1 MMNPFEI
8 HTVAAALNPIQ
19 WIRVTA
25 ALNPFD
31 LKNALMA
38 KHAQHVVLV
47 HFPIALC
54 IAGIG
59 FDVLALWKNRKA
71 FADAAFYNLTI
82 AAAFTIPVMATGIL
96 AWQFALEGQALKGI
110 LRLHLILGVL
120 SSLTIWTIWT
130 MHFLARRKGGLAVPV
145 WWRYAL
151 ELVGM
156 VLISATGH
164 LGGFLSGVNGGP

>member
-1 MMNPFEI
+1 MLSL
-8 HTVAAALNPIQ
+8 LNLGA
-19 WIRVTA
+19 VTA

-54 IAGIG
+54 IAGIA
-59 FDVLALWKNRKA
+59 FDVAALWKNRKA

-82 AAAFTIPVMATGIL
+82 AAAFTIPVMASGIL

-110 LRLHLILGVL
+110 LRLHLIFGVL
-120 SSLTIWTIWT
+120 SSITIWTIWT
-130 MHFLARRKGGLAVPV
+130 LHFLARREDGSGIPI

-164 LGGFLSGVNGGP
+164 LGGFLSGVNVGP

>member
-1 MMNPFEI
+1 M
-8 HTVAAALNPIQ
+8 LNPSEML
-19 WIRVTA
+19 TAAA

-54 IAGIG
+54 IAGIA
-59 FDVLALWKNRKA
+59 FDVLALWKNRKT

-82 AAAFTIPVMATGIL
+82 AAAFTIPVVATGIL

-120 SSLTIWTIWT
+120 SSLTIWTVWT
-130 MHFLARRKGGLAVPV
+130 MQFLARRKAAAAIPV
-145 WWRYAL
+145 RWRIAL
-151 ELVGM
+151 ELVGVILM
-156 VLISATGH
+156 ALTGH

>member
-1 MMNPFEI
+1 MLNPFDLSRM
-8 HTVAAALNPIQ
+8 TTMLNPIHLSS
-19 WIRVTA
+19 VTA

-31 LKNALMA
+31 LKRALLA

-54 IAGIG
+54 IVGIA
-59 FDVLALWKNRKA
+59 FDVAALWKNRKA

-120 SSLTIWTIWT
+120 SSITIWTIWT
-130 MHFLARRKGGLAVPV
+130 LHLLARRKGGLAIPV
-145 WWRYAL
+145 WWRYVL

-164 LGGFLSGVNGGP
+164 LGGFLTGVNGGP

>member
-1 MMNPFEI
+1 VSAVLNPFQI
-8 HTVAAALNPIQ
+8 HTLV
-19 WIRVTA
+19 A
-25 ALNPFD
+25 ALNPFN

-54 IAGIG
+54 IAGIA
-59 FDVLALWKNRKA
+59 FDVAALWKNRKA
-71 FADAAFYNLTI
+71 FGDAAFYNLSI
-82 AAAFTIPVMATGIL
+82 AAAFTIPVMASGIL

-130 MHFLARRKGGLAVPV
+130 LHFLARRKGGSQIPI

>member
-1 MMNPFEI
+1 MLNPSEMLTAVAAINPFD
-8 HTVAAALNPIQ
+8 LSK
-19 WIRVTA
+19 VTA

-54 IAGIG
+54 IAGIA
-59 FDVLALWKNRKA
+59 FDVLALWKNRKT

-82 AAAFTIPVMATGIL
+82 AAAFTIPVMVTGIL

-130 MHFLARRKGGLAVPV
+130 MHFLARRKGGLAIPV

-151 ELVGM
+151 EMVGM

-164 LGGFLSGVNGGP
+164 LGGFLTGVNGGP

>member
-1 MMNPFEI
+1 MLNPSEMLTAVAAINPFD
-8 HTVAAALNPIQ
+8 LS
-19 WIRVTA
+19 RVTA

-38 KHAQHVVLV
+38 KHAHHVVLV

-54 IAGIG
+54 IAGIA

-82 AAAFTIPVMATGIL
+82 AAAFTIPVMVTGIL

-130 MHFLARRKGGLAVPV
+130 MHFLARRKGGLAIPV

-151 ELVGM
+151 EMVGM

-164 LGGFLSGVNGGP
+164 LGGFLTGVNGGP